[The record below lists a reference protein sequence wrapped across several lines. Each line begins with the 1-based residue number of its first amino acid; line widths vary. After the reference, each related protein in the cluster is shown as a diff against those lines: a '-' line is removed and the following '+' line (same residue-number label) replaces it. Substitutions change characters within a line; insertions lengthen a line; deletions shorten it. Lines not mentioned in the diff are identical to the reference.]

1 MKYGAFMFDIVER
14 YVLFVVFVHLV
25 NQLDKGVEVV
35 DEVDKLGES
44 LLPDDLLG
52 AHLCIF

>member
-1 MKYGAFMFDIVER
+1 MFDIVEK

-35 DEVDKLGES
+35 DEVNELWKS
-44 LLPDDLLG
+44 LLPDDLLRSY
-52 AHLCIF
+52 LCIF

>member
-1 MKYGAFMFDIVER
+1 MFDIIEK

-35 DEVDKLGES
+35 DEVHELWKS
-44 LLPDDLLG
+44 LLPYDLLG
-52 AHLCIF
+52 SYFCIF